1 MTDPATTPDHILALT
16 GVEVAYGGVIQVLR
30 GVSLEV
36 PRGAIVAIL
45 GANGAGKTTT
55 LRAISG
61 LLPYQNG
68 KIIGG
73 SIHFDG
79 AETTGTDTA
88 ALVRGGMAQV
98 MEGRRIFAEI
108 SVDDNLKTGAYT
120 RKDKA
125 GVVESYERVMDLF
138 PRLRE
143 RHKQVAGCMS
153 GGGYYTEAAKAYGE
167 RRTAPSCTARSTARR
182 WPRPLERGLPSSVS
196 PCDHRHHRNR

>member
-1 MTDPATTPDHILALT
+1 MAASSRCFAGSASRFPGARSSPSSVRTVRA
-16 GVEVAYGGVIQVLR
+16 R
-30 GVSLEV
+30 
-36 PRGAIVAIL
+36 PR
-45 GANGAGKTTT
+45 

-68 KIIGG
+68 KR
-73 SIHFDG
+73 SSAVRSHFDG

-108 SVDDNLKTGAYT
+108 SVDDNFKTGAHT

-182 WPRPLERGLPSSVS
+182 WPRPLSVVFQVASRPVTTVTTEIGERE
-196 PCDHRHHRNR
+196 